1 MEINDKGYI
10 YIYFN
15 GSSMFNRC
23 VYFCDFFMTALIPV
37 SNYSL
42 ILLKAFVVIF

>member
-23 VYFCDFFMTALIPV
+23 VYFCDFFYDCFDTRIE
-37 SNYSL
+37 SL
-42 ILLKAFVVIF
+42 LDTP